1 MFGDK
6 LTPEEK
12 LLKIIE
18 TSPPAKR
25 INLSLRKYQF
35 FNSVRNNFIRILKE
49 KKFLELKNITIFLGI
64 VGFFLTV
71 FSVWDF
77 FHIQEELNKRLKEI
91 KRIKPFKP
99 KELPESESLS
109 NIEFR
114 EVISEV
120 RKRNIFSL
128 SLLEHKSIKEADVEF
143 ELQVSDLK
151 LVGVIW
157 SENPQVMIEDTKSK
171 KTYLLNTG
179 DLIGNVK
186 VKKIQ
191 RESVILEAEGQ
202 EWILR

>member
-1 MFGDK
+1 M
-6 LTPEEK
+6 
-12 LLKIIE
+12 
-18 TSPPAKR
+18 
-25 INLSLRKYQF
+25 
-35 FNSVRNNFIRILKE
+35 
-49 KKFLELKNITIFLGI
+49 
-64 VGFFLTV
+64 
-71 FSVWDF
+71 
-77 FHIQEELNKRLKEI
+77 KEI
-91 KRIKPFKP
+91 KRIKPSKP

-114 EVISEV
+114 EAISEI

-128 SLLEHKSIKEADVEF
+128 SFLEHKSIKETDVES

-202 EWILR
+202 EWVLR